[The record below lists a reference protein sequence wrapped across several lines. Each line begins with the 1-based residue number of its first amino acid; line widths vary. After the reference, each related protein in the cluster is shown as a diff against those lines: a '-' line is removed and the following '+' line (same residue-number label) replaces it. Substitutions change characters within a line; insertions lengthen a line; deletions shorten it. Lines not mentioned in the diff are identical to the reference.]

1 MIQVAVRRTP
11 NAAAHLGQRRQL
23 RQARL
28 VCGLLPAKINGKSP
42 RRQAHTLA
50 LSQRE
55 GLFRAHGRDF
65 ANAKVIPSE
74 PVPRGQIKPVYEVLY
89 ACADSSR

>member
-11 NAAAHLGQRRQL
+11 KAAATLANAGNCAKL
-23 RQARL
+23 AWYAAS
-28 VCGLLPAKINGKSP
+28 LPAKINGKPP

-50 LSQRE
+50 LGQCE

-65 ANAKVIPSE
+65 ANAKVIPGK
-74 PVPRGQIKPVYEVLY
+74 PVPRGQIKSICEVFY
-89 ACADSSR
+89 ACADSPR